1 MPELWIDNQRV
12 DVPEGSS
19 VLDAARTLGIEIPTL
34 CHLRGCE
41 PSTSCF
47 VCVVR
52 VDDHEN
58 PLGPAKGLVP
68 SCATLARGGMHVQSE
83 TAEVHAARKAALELL
98 MGDHLGDCRGP
109 CHTGCPAGMNIP
121 RMIRQIAAG
130 DMAGAIETVKA
141 DIPLGAV
148 LGRICPAPC
157 EKVCRRKFHDAAVS
171 VCLLKRF
178 VADWDLAQPQPYLPP
193 RRPPT
198 GKRVAVVGAG
208 PAGLSAAYY
217 LLCDGHA
224 VSVLDDHERFG
235 GMLRYGLMVAE
246 GGQDRLPATVL
257 DAEAAVIERMGARF
271 EFGRRVFHDIAAEEL
286 RLQFDAVV
294 LATGTMDPIGAEL
307 LRTQEQS
314 AVPAGQ
320 ARLFAAGGAAGH
332 GGRMAV
338 RALADGHAV
347 AGNVTRYLAGV
358 TKKPPK
364 VFNCRMGKPLP
375 EELTKFLANASAAAR
390 VEPAEAS
397 RDREG
402 AVLAGFTNAEAVAES
417 RRCLRCD
424 CRKAGDEHAASYPCK
439 LRQWAQVY
447 GVASAH
453 REQAT
458 AKIEGNPPPGR
469 VFKQLDHPQIIY
481 ESGKCISCGLCIQ
494 IAAQAGEKVGLTF
507 IGRGFDVRVGV
518 PFDKPL
524 AEALTRSALA
534 CAEACPTG
542 AISVK

>member
-19 VLDAARTLGIEIPTL
+19 VLEAARQLGVEIPTL

-52 VDDHEN
+52 VDEHEN
-58 PLGPAKGLVP
+58 PVGPARGLVP
-68 SCATLARGGMHVQSE
+68 SCATLARAGMHVQSE

-121 RMIRQIAAG
+121 RMIRQIIAG
-130 DMAGAIETVKA
+130 DMGGAIATVKA

-217 LLCDGHA
+217 LLCDGHE
-224 VSVLDDHERFG
+224 VSVLDDHDRAG
-235 GMLRYGLMVAE
+235 GMLRYGLMAE
-246 GGQDRLPATVL
+246 QGGQDRLPPTVL
-257 DAEAAVIERMGARF
+257 EAEAAVIERMGAKF
-271 EFGRRVFHDIAAEEL
+271 EFGRKVFHDIPADEL
-286 RLQFDAVV
+286 RQQFDAVV
-294 LATGTMDPIGAEL
+294 FATGAMDPIGAEL
-307 LRTQEQS
+307 LRAQEQ
-314 AVPAGQ
+314 AAAPAGQ

-338 RALADGHAV
+338 RALADGHAA
-347 AGNVTRYLAGV
+347 AGKVSRYLAGV
-358 TKKPPK
+358 TKEPAK
-364 VFNCRMGKPLP
+364 VFNCRMGTPLP
-375 EELTKFLANASAAAR
+375 EELKKFLANASDSAR
-390 VEPAEAS
+390 IEPAA
-397 RDREG
+397 
-402 AVLAGFTNAEAVAES
+402 AGFTRTEAVAES
-417 RRCLRCD
+417 LRCLHCD
-424 CRKAGDEHAASYPCK
+424 CRKAGDEHAPSYPCK
-439 LRQWAQVY
+439 LRHWAQVY

-453 REQAT
+453 RGQAA
-458 AKIEGNPPPGR
+458 AKVEGSLNPGR
-469 VFKQLDHPQIIY
+469 VFEQLDHPQVIY
-481 ESGKCISCGLCIQ
+481 ESGKCIACGLCIQ
-494 IAAQAGEKVGLTF
+494 IAAKEGEKVGLTF

>member
-1 MPELWIDNQRV
+1 MTMVEVWIDNLKV
-12 DVPEGSS
+12 DVPAGAT
-19 VLDAARTLGIEIPTL
+19 VLEAARKAGIVIPTL
-34 CHLRGCE
+34 CHLEGCKA
-41 PSTSCF
+41 STSCF
-47 VCVVR
+47 VCVVK
-52 VDDHEN
+52 VEGQEH
-58 PLGPAKGLVP
+58 LAP
-68 SCATLARGGMHVQSE
+68 SCATMVHGGIRVQSE
-83 TAEVHAARKAALELL
+83 TAEVHQARKAALELL
-98 MGDHLGDCRGP
+98 LGDHLGDCRGP
-109 CHTGCPAGMNIP
+109 CHSGCPAAMNIS

-224 VSVLDDHERFG
+224 VSVLDDHEQVG
-235 GMLRYGLMVAE
+235 GMLRYGLMAAE
-246 GGQDRLPATVL
+246 GGQDRLPPSVL
-257 DAEAAVIERMGARF
+257 EAEAAVIERMGATF
-271 EFGRRVFHDIAAEEL
+271 ELGRKVFHDVPAEEL
-286 RLQFDAVV
+286 RRQFDAVL
-294 LATGTMDPIGAEL
+294 LATGTMDPVGAEL
-307 LRTQEQS
+307 LRVQEQDE
-314 AVPAGQ
+314 AMPAGQ

-338 RALADGHAV
+338 RALADGHAA
-347 AGNVTRYLAGV
+347 AGRITRYFAGDA
-358 TKKPPK
+358 KEPAK

-375 EELTKFLANASAAAR
+375 EEMEKFLEGASAAAR
-390 VEPAEAS
+390 IEPAPAS

-402 AVLAGFTNAEAVAES
+402 AALAGFGNAEAVAES
-417 RRCLRCD
+417 LRCLHCD
-424 CRKAGDEHAASYPCK
+424 CRKAGDEHAPPYPCK
-439 LRQWAQVY
+439 LRHWAQAY
-447 GVASAH
+447 GVMSAH
-453 REQAT
+453 RGQAV
-458 AKIEGNPPPGR
+458 AMVEGGPPPGR
-469 VFKQLDHPQIIY
+469 VFEQLDHPQVIY
-481 ESGKCISCGLCIQ
+481 ENGKCISCGLCIQ
-494 IAAQAGEKVGLTF
+494 IAAREGEKVGLTF

-524 AEALTRSALA
+524 AEALTHSALA
-534 CAEACPTG
+534 CAAACPTG
-542 AISVK
+542 AISIK

>member
-1 MPELWIDNQRV
+1 MVEVWIDNLKV
-12 DVPEGSS
+12 DVPAGAT
-19 VLDAARTLGIEIPTL
+19 VLEAARKLGIVIPTL
-34 CHLRGCE
+34 CHLEGCKA
-41 PSTSCF
+41 STSCF
-47 VCVVR
+47 VCVVK
-52 VDDHEN
+52 VEGQDH
-58 PLGPAKGLVP
+58 LSP
-68 SCATLARGGMHVQSE
+68 SCATVVRDGMHVCSE

-171 VCLLKRF
+171 VRLLKRF

-224 VSVLDDHERFG
+224 VSVLDEHEHVG
-235 GMLRYGLMVAE
+235 GMLRYGLMAAE
-246 GGQDRLPATVL
+246 GGQDRLPPAVL
-257 DAEAAVIERMGARF
+257 EAETAVIARMGAKF
-271 EFGRRVFHDIAAEEL
+271 ELGRKVFHDISAEEL
-286 RLQFDAVV
+286 RRQFDAVI
-294 LATGTMDPIGAEL
+294 LATGAMDSVGAEL
-307 LRTQEQS
+307 LRVQEQGE
-314 AVPAGQ
+314 AAIAGQ

-347 AGNVTRYLAGV
+347 AGKVTRYLAGDA
-358 TKKPPK
+358 KEPAKI
-364 VFNCRMGKPLP
+364 FNCRMGKPLP
-375 EELTKFLANASAAAR
+375 EEMKKFISSASDSASIQ
-390 VEPAEAS
+390 PAEPS
-397 RDREG
+397 
-402 AVLAGFTNAEAVAES
+402 AGFGNAEAVAES
-417 RRCLRCD
+417 RRCLHCD
-424 CRKAGDEHAASYPCK
+424 CRKAGDEHVAPYPCK
-439 LRQWAQVY
+439 LRHWAQEY
-447 GVASAH
+447 GVTPSH
-453 REQAT
+453 REPVVE
-458 AKIEGNPPPGR
+458 KVEGGSHPGR
-469 VFKQLDHPQIIY
+469 VFEQLDHPQVIY
-481 ESGKCISCGLCIQ
+481 ESGKCIACGLCIQ
-494 IAAQAGEKVGLTF
+494 IAAREGEKLGLTF

-518 PFDKPL
+518 PFGKPL

-534 CAEACPTG
+534 CAAACPTG
-542 AISVK
+542 AISIK